1 MVSELPVQPREKVDE
16 GRRREVKVEI
26 EVCGFK
32 VRAETDFAPA
42 TSNGSADA
50 EALKCASFIRLCNE
64 ARMIAKEYINA
75 KLKGNGKDGVK

>member
-1 MVSELPVQPREKVDE
+1 M
-16 GRRREVKVEI
+16 KVEI

-42 TSNGSADA
+42 TSYGNADE

-64 ARMIAKEYINA
+64 ARTIAKEYINA
-75 KLKGNGKDGVK
+75 KFKSDREGGAE